1 MICLNKSALK
11 LRIVKPANFGKTNVI
26 FIVYL
31 SDVSSDY
38 NLLSKCCQVHS
49 RGIVIAKMTSATN
62 LWSNLN
68 TVLIRTIH
76 SSQLFFST
84 KYLQKL
90 PGHAAVYFCHNY
102 PPPSPRTPED
112 FNRKF
117 APTLGLLHPNFSG
130 GRGEFIGVGPGGR
143 AFVCRRF

>member
-1 MICLNKSALK
+1 MICLNKRALK
-11 LRIVKPANFGKTNVI
+11 LRIAKPANFVKTNVI
-26 FIVYL
+26 FIVFS

-62 LWSNLN
+62 MWSNLN
-68 TVLIRTIH
+68 TVLIRTIQ

-102 PPPSPRTPED
+102 SPPPLPR
-112 FNRKF
+112 
-117 APTLGLLHPNFSG
+117 APLRILTENLPPLWGFCILTF
-130 GRGEFIGVGPGGR
+130 PGGGGIHW
-143 AFVCRRF
+143 RRSRWAGICL